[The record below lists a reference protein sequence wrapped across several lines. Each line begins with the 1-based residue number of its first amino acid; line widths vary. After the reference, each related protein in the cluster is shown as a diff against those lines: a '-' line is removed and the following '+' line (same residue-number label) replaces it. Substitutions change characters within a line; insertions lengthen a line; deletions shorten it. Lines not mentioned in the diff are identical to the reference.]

1 MTKNKIDDLTEVL
14 LEDINGVKH
23 SYTLSKLG
31 YKRYTSCP
39 IVNLANYFLNN
50 FPSSNFEIGLR
61 KNDCVLL
68 RLSRSSFA
76 ASRKRIYNSQQ
87 LEHFCSSLDI
97 SNDACYE
104 LVSSIFNN
112 INIASSYFLERTYAG
127 STYISFSINDSFD
140 SSIGFI
146 SYTLSPKGNISN
158 DRILLY
164 PSCVFHLK
172 KYPKALLTMKEL
184 LVQI

>member
-61 KNDCVLL
+61 KNDCV
-68 RLSRSSFA
+68 
-76 ASRKRIYNSQQ
+76 
-87 LEHFCSSLDI
+87 
-97 SNDACYE
+97 
-104 LVSSIFNN
+104 
-112 INIASSYFLERTYAG
+112 
-127 STYISFSINDSFD
+127 
-140 SSIGFI
+140 
-146 SYTLSPKGNISN
+146 
-158 DRILLY
+158 
-164 PSCVFHLK
+164 FHLK